1 MKKIFKYSLLMLSV
15 VAAFVACKDE
25 DRTAPGEWDANPNY
39 ANVYFENT
47 TQQVELD
54 PTAATTATI
63 AIYRRD
69 TIGARTIKMDVAE
82 NTDGVFTVGDA
93 VFADGDSVAYITV
106 DFPKA
111 EIGKTYTL
119 TLTSSDPDLVSS
131 YSQDVSYTLNVTR
144 IKWNLVGKGT
154 IQDNFKYCFNQAS
167 GQFDVY
173 VRDDDPMKF
182 RFDNLFD
189 EIAANAGL
197 TLDGNQT
204 QQAFVS
210 ILKKGDVLGGVTVTQ
225 SDLIGFEE
233 DLNTGYVMP
242 DYGAEILICH
252 PYGFSSTHEE
262 SNWSHN
268 KVLGYQENG
277 LPTQIQIAPFY
288 YMNGVGGW
296 NYTQQDKMVII
307 TFPGYE
313 PVVTYEAKFDDD
325 FEWSD
330 VKTFDLTNSE
340 TGEVSSNIMLQKA
353 VCTVTTDNCDS
364 VFLEQYG
371 VPYRIQNAFAQGY
384 DLYFFV
390 KSGKIVIPEDFED
403 YFFLQET
410 GLTTEPMKTP
420 IYAMIN
426 TDESRFNTV
435 EIDDSIDV
443 TDVTLNITFTDE
455 DGGKDFGTADIILN
469 NVTWTQIGTG
479 TYTYVG
485 GASAMQQEGPI
496 PDEGLPFSKRDDKDD
511 IFKISHWFYDV
522 DFQFTWDKETNAC
535 VIPVQYT
542 GLSFEGY
549 GDVYVCDVAEFTG
562 NPAYYENF
570 PCTFNPET
578 QTFSFNPIYFIYQE
592 PNKYQWL
599 GDDPETFVLD
609 VDGVKALKAPLTV
622 KLNLNNARR
631 IFKRKNVWKGVK
643 LAQPYSSK
651 PAFQRFTR

>member
-47 TQQVELD
+47 TQEVELD

-69 TIGARTIKMDVAE
+69 TVGARTIKMDVVE

-106 DFPKA
+106 NFPNA
-111 EIGKTYTL
+111 EVGKTYTL
-119 TLTSSDPDLVSS
+119 TLSSSDPDLVSS
-131 YSQDVSYTLNVTR
+131 YSQNASYTLNVTR
-144 IKWNLVGKGT
+144 IKWNLVGKATLEEYFIFGGKGT
-154 IQDNFKYCFNQAS
+154 
-167 GQFDVY
+167 FDLY
-173 VRDDDPMKF
+173 VRDDDPTKF
-182 RFDNLFD
+182 RFDDMFED
-189 EIAANAGL
+189 IAVN
-197 TLDGNQT
+197 TETPLDGNQT
-204 QQAFVS
+204 KQAFVS
-210 ILKKGDVLGGVTVTQ
+210 ILKKGDVLGSVTVTQ

-233 DLNTGYVMP
+233 DLNSGFLHP
-242 DYGAEILICH
+242 SYGADILICH
-252 PYGFSSTHEE
+252 PYGFSSTKTEDMWGY
-262 SNWSHN
+262 NR
-268 KVLGYQENG
+268 VLGYQENG

-296 NYTQQDKMVII
+296 NYSQKDGYVII

-313 PVVTYEAKFDDD
+313 PVVTYEAYFDPFDDDDDD
-325 FEWSD
+325 FEWND
-330 VKTFDLTNSE
+330 VKTFDLTNSV
-340 TGEVSSNIMLQKA
+340 TGEVSSNTMLQKA
-353 VCTVTTDNCDS
+353 ICTVSTDDCDS
-364 VFLEQYG
+364 VFLAQYG

-426 TDESRFNTV
+426 TKESKFNTV
-435 EIDDSIDV
+435 EIGDSIDV
-443 TDVTLNITFTDE
+443 TDIVLNIKFTDE

-479 TYTYVG
+479 TYTYT
-485 GASAMQQEGPI
+485 AMFDEPT
-496 PDEGLPFSKRDDKDD
+496 PDEGLPFSKRDDKEDV
-511 IFKISHWFYDV
+511 FKISHWFYDV
-522 DFQFTWDKETNAC
+522 ELQIVWDKETNKC
-535 VIPVQYT
+535 SIPAQYT
-542 GLSFEGY
+542 GLTYEGY
-549 GDVYVCDVAEFTG
+549 GDVWVSDVVDFTG
-562 NPAYYENF
+562 NEAYFDVY
-570 PCTFNPET
+570 PCIYDPESS
-578 QTFSFNPIYFIYQE
+578 TFSFNPIYFLLQDA
-592 PNKYQWL
+592 NKYQWM

-609 VDGVKALKAPLTV
+609 PAAGVKAQKAPLAA
-622 KLNLNNARR
+622 KLNLKGARR
-631 IFKRKNVWKGVK
+631 TFKHKTVWKGVK
-643 LAQPYSSK
+643 LAQPYSAK